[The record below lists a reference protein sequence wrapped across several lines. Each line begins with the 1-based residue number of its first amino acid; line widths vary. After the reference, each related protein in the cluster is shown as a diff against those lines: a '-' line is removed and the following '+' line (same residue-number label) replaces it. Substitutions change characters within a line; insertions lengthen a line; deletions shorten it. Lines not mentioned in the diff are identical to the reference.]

1 MDERILA
8 ALPHDERERLPLCTV
23 YVDGHRTTVRLEP
36 IIWDALQKIAN
47 EQKVSVHQLVSDI
60 DRQRTTRN
68 LSSAIRTY
76 VVAALLAKAR

>member
-36 IIWDALQKIAN
+36 IIWDALHKIAN

-68 LSSAIRTY
+68 LTSAIRTY